1 MTGAGRIFI
10 AGGSLILLTALVYS
24 GVVNA
29 LDQRLL
35 LDIDQAQSP
44 KSLLLWRYITWAGAP
59 IVVFAFAMV
68 FALVLHVQNRR
79 SDAKF
84 IALAMMAAS
93 VLDMPFKYLV
103 HRPRP
108 LETLAVAMPTSFSF
122 PSGHVL
128 FATAFYGALATVLVK
143 NRTPASSSMIWLF
156 TGIVIALVTSSRL
169 CLGVHFPSD
178 VLGWLLSGLVCISFA
193 SWTIRFGA
201 APDP

>member
-35 LDIDQAQSP
+35 LDIDQAQSA
-44 KSLLLWRYITWAGAP
+44 KSLLFWRYITWAGAP

-68 FALVLHVQNRR
+68 FALFLHVQNRR

-84 IALAMMAAS
+84 IALATMAAS

-143 NRTPASSSMIWLF
+143 NRTPASSRMIWFF
-156 TGIVIALVTSSRL
+156 TGIIIALVTLSRL
-169 CLGVHFPSD
+169 CLGAHFPSD
-178 VLGWLLSGLVCISFA
+178 VLGGLLSGLVCISFA
-193 SWTIRFGA
+193 SWIIRFEA